1 MQKFSLF
8 LWQAADSGNVGWI
21 SNFLFIFGAIIIIYF
36 LMIRPQQQE
45 RKKQKGFFESL
56 KKGQKVVTM
65 GGVHG
70 SIANITESTIELIIA
85 PKTMITIQR
94 EAVSKDMTQAVY
106 GYEDA
111 KDAK

>member
-8 LWQAADSGNVGWI
+8 LWQAADSGAAGWT
-21 SNFLFIFGAIIIIYF
+21 NLLFLFGAIIIIYF

-106 GYEDA
+106 GDEDA